1 MMSWS
6 PSVLAGILPHKSA
19 EAGPLYLNT
28 LLEANL
34 NKQAEA
40 RKILKRWRQPP
51 MSEWNGCGVEWSGFS
66 CPPAGLNPNPNPN
79 TMFYAADGAEEKH
92 GFVNART
99 ITHA

>member
-1 MMSWS
+1 
-6 PSVLAGILPHKSA
+6 
-19 EAGPLYLNT
+19 
-28 LLEANL
+28 
-34 NKQAEA
+34 
-40 RKILKRWRQPP
+40 